1 MPNLVASFRRL
12 PRDVQ
17 LYAWASFLIG
27 IGSFGIWAV
36 LFKLYLQRLGMGP
49 EAIGLL
55 GNRVNSSRND
65 RRPHGQPA
73 GDEFG
78 RDHHYHRFRPA
89 PICRILARRTPSG
102 LDHNMVDGVLA
113 GQCPQ

>member
-36 LFKLYLQRLGMGP
+36 LFNLYLQRLGMGP

-55 GNRVNSSRND
+55 LGVG
-65 RRPHGQPA
+65 PFIGQ
-73 GDEFG
+73 
-78 RDHHYHRFRPA
+78 
-89 PICRILARRTPSG
+89 SG
-102 LDHNMVDGVLA
+102 
-113 GQCPQ
+113 QFQPQ

>member
-36 LFKLYLQRLGMGP
+36 LFNLYLQRLGKLCIALP
-49 EAIGLL
+49 
-55 GNRVNSSRND
+55 D
-65 RRPHGQPA
+65 RTELRAFVQPA
-73 GDEFG
+73 
-78 RDHHYHRFRPA
+78 RFFLTAVLSPSDA
-89 PICRILARRTPSG
+89 QNAARC
-102 LDHNMVDGVLA
+102 
-113 GQCPQ
+113 Q